1 MFGKSLGNV
10 PFIEWDCTSRLSTG
24 KGRTSGDSLKTVHL
38 EKGENLM
45 NAVIHR
51 DSDRLLAHAER
62 IKEGLQR
69 LEQDCSAWARKR
81 EEKDLVEIMED
92 LKGVETDVC
101 LLLTDCTSAG
111 RPCPEEAP
119 KAVFHDLHEI
129 FACLDT
135 LFDGLKKARLQL
147 GSAYIHDA
155 LLDHLEIDYGR
166 FSKLI
171 GKLQRDL
178 DAQQGQAVFLLE
190 AAPAYLT

>member
-1 MFGKSLGNV
+1 
-10 PFIEWDCTSRLSTG
+10 
-24 KGRTSGDSLKTVHL
+24 
-38 EKGENLM
+38 M
-45 NAVIHR
+45 NAVINR
-51 DSDRLLAHAER
+51 DSDRLLADAER

-81 EEKDLVEIMED
+81 EEKDLVELMED

-101 LLLTDCTSAG
+101 LLLTDYTSAG

-119 KAVFHDLHEI
+119 RAVFHDLHEI

-147 GSAYIHDA
+147 GMAFIPDA
-155 LLDHLEIDYGR
+155 LMDDLGVDYGR
-166 FSKLI
+166 FNKLI

-178 DAQQGQAVFLLE
+178 DAQEGQEAFLL
-190 AAPAYLT
+190 AGTPAYLA

>member
-1 MFGKSLGNV
+1 MKLHFGATHVQEGGFLRSFEKL
-10 PFIEWDCTSRLSTG
+10 RLQ
-24 KGRTSGDSLKTVHL
+24 
-38 EKGENLM
+38 KGENLM

-69 LEQDCSAWARKR
+69 LEQDCSAWARQR
-81 EEKDLVEIMED
+81 EEEDLMELMED
-92 LKGVETDVC
+92 LKGVETDMC
-101 LLLTDCTSAG
+101 LLLTVCTSAG

-119 KAVFHDLHEI
+119 RAVFHDLHEI

-147 GSAYIHDA
+147 GMAFIPDA
-155 LLDHLEIDYGR
+155 VLDHLEIDYGR
-166 FSKLI
+166 FDKLI

-178 DAQQGQAVFLLE
+178 DAQQGQTTFLL
-190 AAPAYLT
+190 AGTPAYVS